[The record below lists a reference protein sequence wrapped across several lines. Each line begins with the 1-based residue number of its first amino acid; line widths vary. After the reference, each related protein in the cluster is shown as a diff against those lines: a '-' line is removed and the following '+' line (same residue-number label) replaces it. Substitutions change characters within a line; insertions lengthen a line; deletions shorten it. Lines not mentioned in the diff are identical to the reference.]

1 MSAQPILIT
10 IPKYVTVPKQSLLP
24 LPTMENSIDEFLM
37 RGKKRRLDHL
47 TWEEKFQRK
56 KLKNRVAAQTS
67 RDRKKAKMDDMER
80 TIKDFSVENQNLKET
95 CTLLQSERDE
105 LALRNEELERQMEE
119 LKQRLNERSVGCA
132 TTTNGSAEGT
142 GITVDTTND
151 QEKRKLQRLS
161 SVEDNCSLPS
171 LQDML
176 EDFDASRLEEL
187 AESLLADVIT
197 NLADDPVG
205 DCSPDAKTDGPT
217 ERVSRP
223 VVGTRPAIVE
233 SPKNIDDSL
242 NTPTRKRTH
251 IKIEPKIEEDVC
263 MDLDS
268 VSNDDDTL
276 YGTYDEKTHCITIL
290 VSGDDIATDEAVE
303 EVYCDDDHSSE
314 MSMLSPVPSHCSSID
329 HSSSQS
335 LSDAIVDAKSP
346 ISISQSSDC
355 GYESIGSPLSYCSDM
370 DELWNSSFN
379 QLFPSLV

>member
-1 MSAQPILIT
+1 M
-10 IPKYVTVPKQSLLP
+10 
-24 LPTMENSIDEFLM
+24 
-37 RGKKRRLDHL
+37 
-47 TWEEKFQRK
+47 
-56 KLKNRVAAQTS
+56 
-67 RDRKKAKMDDMER
+67 
-80 TIKDFSVENQNLKET
+80 
-95 CTLLQSERDE
+95 
-105 LALRNEELERQMEE
+105 
-119 LKQRLNERSVGCA
+119 
-132 TTTNGSAEGT
+132 
-142 GITVDTTND
+142 
-151 QEKRKLQRLS
+151 
-161 SVEDNCSLPS
+161 EDNCSLPS

-205 DCSPDAKTDGPT
+205 DSQENAKTDGST

-223 VVGTRPAIVE
+223 VVGTRPVIVE
-233 SPKNIDDSL
+233 SSKNIDDSL
-242 NTPTRKRTH
+242 NTPTKKRTH
-251 IKIEPKIEEDVC
+251 IKIEPKIDEDVS
-263 MDLDS
+263 MDLENTNTNDD
-268 VSNDDDTL
+268 DDDTL

-303 EVYCDDDHSSE
+303 EVYCDEDHSSE
-314 MSMLSPVPSHCSSID
+314 VSMLSPVPSHCSTSD

-335 LSDAIVDAKSP
+335 LNDAIIDVKSP